1 VRKSMA
7 EFAPNLALLQPMTQR
22 AQFDAS
28 ISTDRLVA
36 RLAVF
41 FGGLAVLLVA
51 TGLYGTLAYTV
62 SRRTAEMGI
71 RMALGAQRN
80 EVLRMILRESLVV
93 CVAGLALGLPLV
105 FLSTRLLQSLLFGLA
120 PRDPLTIAAAAAG
133 IIAVTVIASWIP
145 ARRAATIDPQ
155 VALRYE

>member
-1 VRKSMA
+1 MS
-7 EFAPNLALLQPMTQR
+7 EFVPNLALLQPMTQQ

-80 EVLRMILRESLVV
+80 EVLRMILRESLLV
-93 CVAGLALGLPLV
+93 CAAGLALGLPLV
-105 FLSTRLLQSLLFGLA
+105 YISVELLRSLLFGLA
-120 PRDPLTIAAAAAG
+120 PRDPLTIAAAAFG
-133 IIAVTVIASWIP
+133 IVAVTLLASLIP
-145 ARRAATIDPQ
+145 ARRAASIDPQ